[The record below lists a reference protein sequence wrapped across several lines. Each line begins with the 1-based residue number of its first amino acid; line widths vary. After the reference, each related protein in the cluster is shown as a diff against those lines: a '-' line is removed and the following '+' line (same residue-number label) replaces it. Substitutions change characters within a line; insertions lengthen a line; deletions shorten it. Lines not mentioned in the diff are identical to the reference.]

1 MNIKERFLEY
11 VMLPTMSD
19 ESSESCPSTA
29 KQMKL
34 LELLRAQCESAGLSD
49 VRLDNGY
56 VYAKLPANGEGV
68 FPRIG
73 LIAHVDTSPDMSD
86 VNISPRT
93 VEKYDGSDIIVTDGT
108 TLLGADDK
116 AGVAEIMDAVIRLK
130 ESGKPHGDVC
140 IAFTPDEEI
149 GRGADGFDVANFGAD
164 YGYTVDGGSI
174 GEIEYEN
181 FNAASA
187 RITITGASIHPG
199 SAKNKMINAAR
210 VACEL
215 EALMPVFDR
224 PEHTEGYEG
233 FFHLN
238 SIEGAVEQARM
249 SYIIR
254 DHDREKFELKKKH
267 MLAVCDF
274 VNERYGKKIVEC
286 KISDSYYNMRE
297 MVEPHYEIIERLR
310 RAMENSGV
318 TPEIIPIRGG
328 TDGARLSFMGL
339 PCPNICTGGEN
350 FHGKFEFIPV
360 QKLYKVSDILL
371 ELLTNEE
378 LYK

>member
-56 VYAKLPANGEGV
+56 VYAKLPANGEGA

-93 VEKYDGSDIIVTDGT
+93 VEKYDGSDIVLNETLGIVMKTADFPSLERYIGDDIIVTDGT

-140 IAFTPDEEI
+140 IAFTPEEEPTALTSQI
-149 GRGADGFDVANFGAD
+149 SVRITDILS
-164 YGYTVDGGSI
+164 T
-174 GEIEYEN
+174 
-181 FNAASA
+181 AALSA
-187 RITITGASIHPG
+187 RSNTRIS
-199 SAKNKMINAAR
+199 M
-210 VACEL
+210 L
-215 EALMPVFDR
+215 R
-224 PEHTEGYEG
+224 PH
-233 FFHLN
+233 
-238 SIEGAVEQARM
+238 A
-249 SYIIR
+249 
-254 DHDREKFELKKKH
+254 
-267 MLAVCDF
+267 
-274 VNERYGKKIVEC
+274 
-286 KISDSYYNMRE
+286 
-297 MVEPHYEIIERLR
+297 
-310 RAMENSGV
+310 
-318 TPEIIPIRGG
+318 
-328 TDGARLSFMGL
+328 
-339 PCPNICTGGEN
+339 
-350 FHGKFEFIPV
+350 
-360 QKLYKVSDILL
+360 
-371 ELLTNEE
+371 
-378 LYK
+378 

>member
-1 MNIKERFLEY
+1 
-11 VMLPTMSD
+11 
-19 ESSESCPSTA
+19 
-29 KQMKL
+29 
-34 LELLRAQCESAGLSD
+34 
-49 VRLDNGY
+49 
-56 VYAKLPANGEGV
+56 
-68 FPRIG
+68 
-73 LIAHVDTSPDMSD
+73 
-86 VNISPRT
+86 
-93 VEKYDGSDIIVTDGT
+93 
-108 TLLGADDK
+108 
-116 AGVAEIMDAVIRLK
+116 MDAVIRLK

-318 TPEIIPIRGG
+318 TAEIIPIRGG

-378 LYK
+378 LNK